1 MTTDEPVSRVLPVGS
16 DGERAW
22 VESEAQKAQISL
34 RLPRKTLIFLKC
46 LFSNRPLSY
55 MEREEGPN

>member
-16 DGERAW
+16 DRAW
-22 VESEAQKAQISL
+22 VESEAWKAQISL
-34 RLPRKTLIFLKC
+34 RLPGKTLIFLKC
-46 LFSNRPLSY
+46 LFANYPLSY